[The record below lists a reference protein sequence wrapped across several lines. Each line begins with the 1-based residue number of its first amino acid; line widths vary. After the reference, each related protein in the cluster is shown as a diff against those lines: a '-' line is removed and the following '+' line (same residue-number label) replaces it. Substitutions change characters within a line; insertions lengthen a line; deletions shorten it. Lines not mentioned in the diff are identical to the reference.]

1 MIDMLVAD
9 LQKEVQ
15 TMEVDE
21 KKAQKDY
28 EQFMQDSAAKRAA
41 DSKSITDDEAAK
53 AELEATL
60 QKLAEET
67 ESKTNEAMATA
78 EAIKDLHA
86 DCDWLLS
93 NFEARKAARAGEV
106 ESLKNAKAVLSGA
119 DYSLIQRAVVR
130 SLRGA

>member
-1 MIDMLVAD
+1 MIDMLIAD
-9 LQKEVQ
+9 LQKEAQ

-21 KKAQKDY
+21 KNAQEEY

-67 ESKTNEAMATA
+67 TSKTNEAMATA
-78 EAIKDLHA
+78 ESIQALHA
-86 DCDWLLS
+86 DCDWLIQ

-106 ESLKNAKAVLSGA
+106 EALTNAKAVLSGA
-119 DYSLIQRAVVR
+119 DYSLVQMAQIRRV
-130 SLRGA
+130 SH